1 MNNKTKHLYKPVK
14 KYKVTEEYNEVRLDN
29 CLFSQ
34 LKYLPKSKV
43 YSIIRK
49 GEVRVNGSRCKPHRK
64 LKLGDEVRI
73 PPHIATETK
82 PLLPSKTLIDILK
95 TNIIYND
102 NSILVLDKPVGLAS
116 HGGSGIK
123 LGLIEAVRQISSKF
137 KNAQLVHRLDKDTS
151 GCIVLALKR
160 SMLRKL
166 NEEMREGRVEKN
178 YIAITNGEWPKN
190 IKLVKT
196 NLRKNRLRS
205 GEREVQINSVG
216 KESKTLFKLV
226 QKTKKISLIECKLLT
241 GRTHQIRVQTSSL
254 GFPIIGDKKYGDSR
268 INAIFKQKGVNRM
281 LLHAKSINFPRFNLC
296 CTTEEPEVF
305 IKIMNSNN
313 G

>member
-1 MNNKTKHLYKPVK
+1 MNNKSKHQYKRAK

-34 LKYLPKSKV
+34 LRYLPKSKV

-49 GEVRVNGSRCKPHRK
+49 GEVRVNGSRCKPHKK
-64 LKLGDEVRI
+64 LKLGDVVRI
-73 PPHIATETK
+73 PPHIATEK
-82 PLLPSKTLIDILK
+82 KSNLPSKSLIDILK
-95 TNIIYND
+95 ANVIYND
-102 NSILVLDKPVGLAS
+102 NSILVIDKPVGLAS
-116 HGGSGIK
+116 HGGSGIS
-123 LGLIEAVRQISSKF
+123 LGLIEAVRQINNKF

-160 SMLRKL
+160 PILRKL

-178 YIAITNGEWPKN
+178 YLAVTNGEWPKD
-190 IKLVKT
+190 IKLVRS
-196 NLRKNRLRS
+196 NLIKNLLRS
-205 GEREVQINSVG
+205 GEREVQISSVG
-216 KESKTLFKLV
+216 KESRTQFKLI
-226 QKTKKISLIECKLLT
+226 QKTSTISLIECKLLT

-268 INAIFKQKGVNRM
+268 INTIFKQKGVNRM
-281 LLHAKSINFPRFNLC
+281 LLHAKSISFPRFNLC
-296 CTTEEPEVF
+296 CTAEEPEIF
-305 IKIMNSNN
+305 IKIMNENN